1 MAKSCPGCGAP
12 MEYDP
17 GFDSLVCTS
26 CGNIIDPKTLP
37 DADSFYYDNPD
48 ADNGPK
54 DIKDTLSEFEELTG
68 EMYDRHVY
76 KCSQCGGEVLVSGTE
91 ISTRCIYCGSTSVVF
106 SRISKENRPDK
117 IVPFSITK
125 EEAIET
131 VKKNILSGAFMPKG
145 FKKIDPELVRG
156 IYIPYFTYDGAISDT
171 QHHRIGL
178 SEKSYVFDGSAEFE
192 NLLVECCTALDDRST
207 ALLEPYNVKA
217 AVDFDTSYLMG
228 FYSNIQDVTPK
239 KAKGTAELKAKTIF
253 NAQMRKITK
262 NSTSK
267 NVSSLP
273 KLELERTGYIL
284 LPAWFI
290 TITSN
295 NTPYTFLVNGQS
307 GRCTGTAPWSRV
319 KVFGTIAAATAALWA
334 LLFTLLTKVEVPHI
348 NKITDIEKAD
358 YIILRGGPQIAAG
371 LIALAAGITLTIAI
385 KKFLRLYRKLKRTG
399 SVTTLIFAKKRQ
411 GGVK

>member
-17 GFDSLVCTS
+17 GFDSLVCTV

-48 ADNGPK
+48 ADETPE

-76 KCSQCGGEVLVSGTE
+76 KCSQCAGEVLVSGTE

-106 SRISKENRPDK
+106 SRISKENRPDM
-117 IVPFSITK
+117 IVPFSVTK
-125 EEAIET
+125 EEAINT
-131 VKKNILSGAFMPKG
+131 VKKNILSGAFMPRG

-156 IYIPYFTYDGAISDT
+156 IYIPYFTYNGAISDT
-171 QHHRIGL
+171 QQHRIGVT
-178 SEKSYVFDGSAEFE
+178 EKSYVFDGSAEFE
-192 NLLVECCTALDDRST
+192 NLLVECCNALDDRST

-217 AVDFDTSYLMG
+217 AVEFDTSYLMG

-239 KAKGTAELKAKTIF
+239 KAQGMAELKAKTIF
-253 NAQMRKITK
+253 NSQMRQLTK
-262 NSTSK
+262 DSSAKT
-267 NVSSLP
+267 VSSNP
-273 KLELERTGYIL
+273 KLEMHRTGYVL

-290 TITSN
+290 TIN
-295 NTPYTFLVNGQS
+295 AKGTPYTFLVNGQS
-307 GRCTGTAPWSRV
+307 GRCTGTAPWSKA
-319 KVFGTIAAATAALWA
+319 KVYGTILAATAVLWTI
-334 LLFTLLTKVEVPHI
+334 LFTLLAQFEYPHI
-348 NKITDIEKAD
+348 EKITDFNVAD
-358 YIILRGGPQIAAG
+358 E
-371 LIALAAGITLTIAI
+371 LIYSGKMQLAAGVIGVAAGIILTIAI
-385 KKFLRLYRKLKRTG
+385 KKFLRLIPKLKRTG
-399 SVTTLIFAKKRQ
+399 SVSTHIFARRRQ

>member
-37 DADSFYYDNPD
+37 DADSFYYENPD

-131 VKKNILSGAFMPKG
+131 VKSLSPSR
-145 FKKIDPELVRG
+145 KKKP
-156 IYIPYFTYDGAISDT
+156 
-171 QHHRIGL
+171 
-178 SEKSYVFDGSAEFE
+178 
-192 NLLVECCTALDDRST
+192 
-207 ALLEPYNVKA
+207 
-217 AVDFDTSYLMG
+217 
-228 FYSNIQDVTPK
+228 
-239 KAKGTAELKAKTIF
+239 
-253 NAQMRKITK
+253 
-262 NSTSK
+262 
-267 NVSSLP
+267 
-273 KLELERTGYIL
+273 
-284 LPAWFI
+284 
-290 TITSN
+290 
-295 NTPYTFLVNGQS
+295 
-307 GRCTGTAPWSRV
+307 SR
-319 KVFGTIAAATAALWA
+319 L
-334 LLFTLLTKVEVPHI
+334 
-348 NKITDIEKAD
+348 
-358 YIILRGGPQIAAG
+358 
-371 LIALAAGITLTIAI
+371 
-385 KKFLRLYRKLKRTG
+385 
-399 SVTTLIFAKKRQ
+399 
-411 GGVK
+411 